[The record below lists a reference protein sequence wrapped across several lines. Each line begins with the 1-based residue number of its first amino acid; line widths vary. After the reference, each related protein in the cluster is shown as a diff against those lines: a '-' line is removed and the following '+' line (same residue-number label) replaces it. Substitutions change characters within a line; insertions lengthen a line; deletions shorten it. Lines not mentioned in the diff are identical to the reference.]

1 MNKWNIRTN
10 IAVKLNI
17 DNKSSINLAR
27 NLISHGKNKHIKA
40 IFHFFIDE
48 FNKEF
53 IDEFN
58 KEKLIVEYCP
68 TQGQLEDLCWSH
80 QPGGLT

>member
-17 DNKSSINLAR
+17 DNKSPINLAR
-27 NLISHGKNKHIKA
+27 NLIFHGKNKHIKA
-40 IFHFFIDE
+40 MFHF
-48 FNKEF
+48 F

-80 QPGGLT
+80 QSGGLI